1 MISSALRSGA
11 LEIFIRPSSG
21 EFISSTRKI
30 AAAIEQALTM
40 SARNTI
46 QLRGAKRPKLRN
58 SSVSQKIST
67 PSRIGGSPRCASSI
81 TVQRARDVVRDLAR
95 LRQQR
100 ALLVGHRFELAQHD
114 ADGVDAI
121 PALEGLHGRTA
132 RP

>member
-1 MISSALRSGA
+1 ARRGEVKASPPYRPMNSSALRRGA

-46 QLRGAKRPKLRN
+46 QLRGAKRPKLTN

-67 PSRIGGSPRCASSI
+67 PSRMGGDP
-81 TVQRARDVVRDLAR
+81 
-95 LRQQR
+95 
-100 ALLVGHRFELAQHD
+100 
-114 ADGVDAI
+114 
-121 PALEGLHGRTA
+121 PAGPPTTTQDNR
-132 RP
+132 